1 MHGPAGDKKAPA
13 RLVRLRHRCTTQF
26 CTCNV
31 PSVVSLERPTA
42 IVPYSHASPF
52 LIHYALRRPTH
63 ICYSHLQ
70 VAPSTLFAI
79 QHISAEPN
87 IGSLAGFPIHC
98 PKRPHNRC
106 LKRATTDFEFELV
119 KSPHNLFV
127 LTIDPGLVCDVVLST
142 DLFLVKDEH
151 LRVHHTVRT
160 TVKKN
165 RRSLLSRKRHRR
177 CCRELEILDWSNN
190 HSLKLDSICGAQ
202 FYDTGGR
209 SALLDCLNPEVPARE
224 VDQNTLSILNAHLIR
239 CQHHELTTERVGVTD
254 IAFQN
259 SNRRRGDLVKS
270 FFATE
275 SCIHSCSEFRMLD
288 YWQLQSVQMVNNVLR
303 ARKFG
308 HSSSP
313 EAVFGLPCPN
323 YSLRLHGEGILLA
336 RLGESISNHKI
347 PSAARS
353 GLGMIGGWICA
364 PLDTLV
370 LSAPPRQT
378 NKKESTIRTSRPLTT
393 DTPSLQGYAGSYM
406 IDTSKDIVA
415 LTVGESRQ
423 MLRGRFG
430 VCSFTD
436 RWLSY
441 AVIDWAL
448 PACQY
453 AA

>member
-1 MHGPAGDKKAPA
+1 
-13 RLVRLRHRCTTQF
+13 
-26 CTCNV
+26 
-31 PSVVSLERPTA
+31 
-42 IVPYSHASPF
+42 
-52 LIHYALRRPTH
+52 
-63 ICYSHLQ
+63 
-70 VAPSTLFAI
+70 
-79 QHISAEPN
+79 
-87 IGSLAGFPIHC
+87 
-98 PKRPHNRC
+98 
-106 LKRATTDFEFELV
+106 LV

-275 SCIHSCSEFRMLD
+275 SCIHSCSEF
-288 YWQLQSVQMVNNVLR
+288 
-303 ARKFG
+303 
-308 HSSSP
+308 
-313 EAVFGLPCPN
+313 
-323 YSLRLHGEGILLA
+323 
-336 RLGESISNHKI
+336 SISQRLLEPI
-347 PSAARS
+347 DPSICF
-353 GLGMIGGWICA
+353 GKQLLG
-364 PLDTLV
+364 
-370 LSAPPRQT
+370 
-378 NKKESTIRTSRPLTT
+378 NKLF
-393 DTPSLQGYAGSYM
+393 
-406 IDTSKDIVA
+406 
-415 LTVGESRQ
+415 
-423 MLRGRFG
+423 RGRAFHQWIRYDPLRN
-430 VCSFTD
+430 VHS
-436 RWLSY
+436 
-441 AVIDWAL
+441 IDI
-448 PACQY
+448 C
-453 AA
+453 

>member
-87 IGSLAGFPIHC
+87 IGSLAGFPIHLRSFVAPLNPNSVQKGHTKFSTASC
-98 PKRPHNRC
+98 VVQDQTAC
-106 LKRATTDFEFELV
+106 LSRL
-119 KSPHNLFV
+119 
-127 LTIDPGLVCDVVLST
+127 
-142 DLFLVKDEH
+142 H
-151 LRVHHTVRT
+151 LLE
-160 TVKKN
+160 N

-275 SCIHSCSEFRMLD
+275 SCIHSCSEF
-288 YWQLQSVQMVNNVLR
+288 
-303 ARKFG
+303 
-308 HSSSP
+308 
-313 EAVFGLPCPN
+313 
-323 YSLRLHGEGILLA
+323 
-336 RLGESISNHKI
+336 SISQRLLEPI
-347 PSAARS
+347 DPSICF
-353 GLGMIGGWICA
+353 GKQLLGNKLFRGRAFHQWIRYD
-364 PLDTLV
+364 PL
-370 LSAPPRQT
+370 R
-378 NKKESTIRTSRPLTT
+378 NSRP
-393 DTPSLQGYAGSYM
+393 S
-406 IDTSKDIVA
+406 
-415 LTVGESRQ
+415 SRNDSSVWN
-423 MLRGRFG
+423 MAR
-430 VCSFTD
+430 
-436 RWLSY
+436 
-441 AVIDWAL
+441 I
-448 PACQY
+448 
-453 AA
+453 